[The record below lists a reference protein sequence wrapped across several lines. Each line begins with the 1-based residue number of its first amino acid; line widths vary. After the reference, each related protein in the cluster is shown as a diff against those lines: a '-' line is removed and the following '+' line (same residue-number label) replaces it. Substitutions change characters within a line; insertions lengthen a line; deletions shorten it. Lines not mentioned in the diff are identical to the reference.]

1 MSTDHSENHAEHDHH
16 EKLVKISV
24 TLEEEH
30 IEHLRELAKEYTD
43 KLGQRWSISAL
54 LRVACGDLLTKMGRI
69 T

>member
-1 MSTDHSENHAEHDHH
+1 MTNKNDHGHEHDHH

-30 IEHLRELAKEYTD
+30 VEHLRVLAKEYSEA
-43 KLGQRWSISAL
+43 LGQRWSVSAL

>member
-1 MSTDHSENHAEHDHH
+1 MKEAAHDHH
-16 EKLVKISV
+16 EKFVKISV

-30 IEHLRELAKEYTD
+30 VEHLRELAREYTE

-54 LRVACGDLLTKMGRI
+54 LRVATGDLLTKMGRI